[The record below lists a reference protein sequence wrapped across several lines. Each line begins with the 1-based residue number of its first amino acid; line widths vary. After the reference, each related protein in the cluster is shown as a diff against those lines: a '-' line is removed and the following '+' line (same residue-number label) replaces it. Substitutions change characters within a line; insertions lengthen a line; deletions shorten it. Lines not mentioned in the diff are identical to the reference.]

1 MMESRVGSHEL
12 EWTATP
18 EVREAVSSAG
28 RTEDIRFSPDGRLL
42 AIAAYLEDTIYLVD
56 VDLPRGS
63 GDETVRIS
71 GCRMLNSDSLAGP
84 HGLMFLG
91 SDHLLVCN
99 RGGDVVLFRI
109 PEAGIPTQRAAPVAR
124 NRGTRSAFAR
134 AKMPGSADGHPIDAH
149 SHRVLVCNNHWNF
162 VSSHVVSLADPARP
176 SIRNPVKLIEEDLR
190 LPDGIAVSPDRAWI
204 AVSNHVTG
212 EVFLYPNSPD
222 TNPRTPPAAV
232 LTGLVCPHGLRFVP
246 DGSWLLVADAAS
258 PYLMQYQRPKQGWSG
273 TRAPTR
279 RLRVM
284 SDDDFLDGR
293 YDVRE
298 GGWKGIDI
306 DPSGRF
312 LVSTHAHAVL
322 RFHRL
327 ERVLASEDDPFMD
340 YDVLCQERD
349 RLFEAN
355 AHRRRRWRSRDRVR
369 DLLRDSERSGR
380 RFVKQVRDGLKLAR
394 HRVRNERSRDAIV
407 DPGGPP
413 VVVSMTTH
421 AKRLAAAYLAIES
434 IGAGL
439 TRPRRFLLWLP
450 KALCDRPLPPALVR
464 LQARGLEIFHVDDLG
479 PHTKY
484 MPYCESLESFEH
496 KLVTADDDVF
506 HPVWWLSE
514 LAKRADEQPDHVHCF
529 RARRIGL
536 TLGSFSPYNQWGWCR
551 GVEPSHLNLIT
562 GVSGVIY
569 PPALLRTLKAR
580 GRRFLACC
588 PTADDIWLTKCA
600 IDAGVAVAQMR
611 PSPLHF
617 RHVPGTQ
624 THRLTDWNVIA
635 GRNQI
640 QLRRTFEP
648 EDLRRLEQLAALE
661 NA

>member
-1 MMESRVGSHEL
+1 MGAHESG
-12 EWTATP
+12 WAATP
-18 EVREAVSSAG
+18 EVREAILRAG

-42 AIAAYLEDTIYLVD
+42 AIAAYLEDAIFLVE
-56 VDLPRGS
+56 VELPRGS
-63 GDETVRIS
+63 GDETVRIR
-71 GCRMLNSDSLAGP
+71 GCRTLTSDSLAGP
-84 HGLMFLG
+84 HGLMFPG
-91 SDHLLVCN
+91 NDHLLVCN
-99 RGGDVVLFRI
+99 REGDVVLFRI
-109 PEAGIPTQRAAPVAR
+109 PEPGISMHHAVPVAR
-124 NRGTRSAFAR
+124 KRGKGSVFTRVAT
-134 AKMPGSADGHPIDAH
+134 PGSADGHPIDDH
-149 SHRVLVCNNHWNF
+149 SYRVLICNNHWDF
-162 VSSHVVSLADPARP
+162 ISSHVVSFADPARP
-176 SIRNPVKLIEEDLR
+176 SIANDGKLIERKLK

-212 EVFLYPNSPD
+212 EAYLYPNSPD
-222 TNPRTPPAAV
+222 TSPRTPPSAV

-258 PYLMQYQRPKQGWSG
+258 PYLMQYQRPPEGWSG
-273 TRAPTR
+273 TRAPTKC
-279 RLRVM
+279 LRVM
-284 SDDDFLDGR
+284 SDEIFFDGR

-312 LVSTHAHAVL
+312 LVSTHAHDVL
-322 RFHRL
+322 RFDPL
-327 ERVLASEDDPFMD
+327 DRVLASADEPVAD
-340 YDVLCQERD
+340 YDVLCRERD
-349 RLFEAN
+349 RLFASK
-355 AHRRRRWRSRDRVR
+355 ADRRRRWQWSDRVR
-369 DLLRDSERSGR
+369 DRLRASERIGR
-380 RFVKQVRDGLKLAR
+380 RFVKQARDGLKLAR
-394 HRVRNERSRDAIV
+394 HRVRNECSREAIV
-407 DPGGPP
+407 DADGPP

-421 AKRLAAAYLAIES
+421 AKRLESTYLAIES
-434 IGAGL
+434 IGAGR

-450 KALCDRPLPPALVR
+450 KQLCDRPLPAALVR

-484 MPYCESLESFEH
+484 MPYCESLETFEH

-514 LAKRADEQPDHVHCF
+514 LVQRADEQPDHVHCF
-529 RARRIGL
+529 RAHRIGL
-536 TLGSFSPYNQWGWCR
+536 TRGCFSPYNQWEKCR
-551 GVEPSHLNLIT
+551 SVEPSHLNLIT

-588 PTADDIWLTKCA
+588 PNGDDIWLTKCA
-600 IDAGVAVAQMR
+600 IDAGIEVAQVR

-624 THRLTDWNVIA
+624 AHRLSDLNVIA

-648 EDLRRLEQLAALE
+648 DDLRRLERLVAAE
-661 NA
+661 NE